1 MAKNNDKDYRV
12 RRAKGQNDRTAKL
25 PLAHKLRNG
34 GKDYAKKVQARI
46 NARGASR
53 EVMVKITG
61 SSKTKRGIKNSINY
75 ITREGE
81 ITLRDND
88 GKEYQLN
95 SDSERSDAYQYLSD
109 PEDRLMYKDEKA
121 PNLVHNIV
129 FSSPKIAG
137 VSEKDALDSVEKLL
151 KEKYPDNRFVLAY
164 HTDKE
169 HHPHVHALLRI
180 PDNNGKRINIRKNDL
195 RDMRD
200 GFCKN
205 LQLKGYDVK
214 ATHRYQQG
222 LKQQLRKEPDRL
234 RNLYEVVEFGRTNY
248 QFDPVKKKQNF
259 LRVKT
264 LKNKTE
270 MVVWGANLADEIS
283 REGVKPG
290 SIIRLKK
297 EGQTMVKVPK
307 LDRDGKAVGWM
318 ETHRNNWRVENQGML
333 GIKKTPFDKEIVKDS
348 VEQIKLNQKGFSV
361 FRENRNSMQSD
372 KNAKSIKLG
381 IFRF

>member
-1 MAKNNDKDYRV
+1 
-12 RRAKGQNDRTAKL
+12 
-25 PLAHKLRNG
+25 
-34 GKDYAKKVQARI
+34 
-46 NARGASR
+46 
-53 EVMVKITG
+53 
-61 SSKTKRGIKNSINY
+61 
-75 ITREGE
+75 
-81 ITLRDND
+81 
-88 GKEYQLN
+88 
-95 SDSERSDAYQYLSD
+95 
-109 PEDRLMYKDEKA
+109 
-121 PNLVHNIV
+121 
-129 FSSPKIAG
+129 
-137 VSEKDALDSVEKLL
+137 
-151 KEKYPDNRFVLAY
+151 
-164 HTDKE
+164 
-169 HHPHVHALLRI
+169 
-180 PDNNGKRINIRKNDL
+180 
-195 RDMRD
+195 
-200 GFCKN
+200 
-205 LQLKGYDVK
+205 
-214 ATHRYQQG
+214 
-222 LKQQLRKEPDRL
+222 
-234 RNLYEVVEFGRTNY
+234 
-248 QFDPVKKKQNF
+248 KKKQNF